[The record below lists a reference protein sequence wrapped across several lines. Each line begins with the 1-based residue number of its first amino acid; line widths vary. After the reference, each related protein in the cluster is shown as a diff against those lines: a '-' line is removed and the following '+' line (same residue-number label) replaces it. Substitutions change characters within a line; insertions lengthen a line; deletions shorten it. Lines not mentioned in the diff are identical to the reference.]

1 MNINQ
6 FCPTCGDTLHYVEY
20 SGRFHNISNGKVN
33 NFNVLSC
40 TICGLSRTDPPPY
53 EDDVTAEIYQDFSF
67 NDAYK
72 NPKLWES
79 FFTQMFKY
87 ANKYKPNGKVLDI
100 GCGSGFFINLAR
112 QKGYDTYGVELN
124 KDAVNYGKNELN
136 LNIVNLDLESANFPS
151 NFFDVVTCSQL
162 LEHIA
167 KPNDILLEINRILK
181 KDGILMLE
189 VPNFNGLLVKFWKD
203 KWSGFQPQWHIWQ
216 FKPKSLEK
224 LLNKNQFEA
233 IHIVCNQNIYTGQP
247 INFYKRFIRN
257 TIYVLIEAFAS
268 IINRSDKLLIVAKKK

>member
-6 FCPTCGDTLHYVEY
+6 FCPTCGNTLHHIEY
-20 SGRFHNISNGKVN
+20 SGMFHNSSNGQVN
-33 NFNVLSC
+33 NFKVLSC

-72 NPKLWES
+72 NPELWES
-79 FFTQMFKY
+79 FFIQMFKY
-87 ANKYKPNGKVLDI
+87 ANKYKPNGKLLDI

-112 QKGYDTYGVELN
+112 KKGYDTYGVELN

-151 NFFDVVTCSQL
+151 NYFDVVTCSQL

-167 KPNDILLEINRILK
+167 KPNELLLEINRILK

-189 VPNFNGLLVKFWKD
+189 VPNFNGLLVKLWKD

-216 FKPKSLEK
+216 FKPKSLRK

-247 INFYKRFIRN
+247 LNFYKRLIRN

>member
-6 FCPTCGDTLHYVEY
+6 FCPTCGNTLHYIEY
-20 SGRFHNISNGKVN
+20 SGMFHNSSNGQVN
-33 NFNVLSC
+33 NFKVLSC

-72 NPKLWES
+72 NPELWES
-79 FFTQMFKY
+79 FFIQMFKY
-87 ANKYKPNGKVLDI
+87 ANKYKPNGKLLDI

-112 QKGYDTYGVELN
+112 KKGYDTYGVELN

-151 NFFDVVTCSQL
+151 NYFDVVTCSQL

-167 KPNDILLEINRILK
+167 KPNELLLEINRILK

-189 VPNFNGLLVKFWKD
+189 VPNFNGLLVRLWKD

-216 FKPKSLEK
+216 FKPKSLRK

-247 INFYKRFIRN
+247 LNFYKRLIRN